1 MRKPMKSMWLI
12 KLVTFVSFFLP
23 VTVLAQATDWQIDN
37 FDSEIIVHEDATLS
51 IRETIVVN
59 FYAER
64 HGIFRE
70 IPYTYEDEF
79 GNRVKISLSIDGV
92 WQDGKAATYTV
103 SSLGGWTTVRIGDPD
118 VLQIGEHIYEIDYRV
133 HRSLLYFDDHDELY
147 WDVTG
152 HDWEVPITAAT
163 AVVSLPTGT
172 IINAT
177 DCYTGDYGSTAE
189 DCGVALDGS
198 VAAFASAGPMTV
210 DVAFPKGVVYEP
222 GAWQKIGLFFTD
234 NWLAVLPL
242 ILMIGVVMFWW
253 KLGRDPKVG
262 TVIAAYEPPAGLRAV
277 YAGALERGN
286 VSKQDLVAM
295 IVQLAVNGY
304 LKIVE
309 STTESAILKIDRQE
323 ITLVKLKE
331 PVGLDAAHEALLRAV
346 FGAKTEVKLSELKT
360 SLKQSDVALVKKEIR
375 RWFVEQKYY
384 QERSFWLQT
393 ALFLFAGIIFFVG
406 FFLAYDFGAVT
417 VTMFGLCAGL
427 TVIFAFYMPK
437 RTLRGTQLLTQ
448 VKGFRLFMHT
458 AERYRSAWQEK
469 EKIFFDYLP
478 YAIVFGDVKH
488 WSSVF
493 ADTVTGYP
501 EWYQGSSGFVS
512 MDLLSRN
519 LGTMASSLGAAVS
532 PSAPSGSGSGGGGF
546 SGGGFGGGGGGS
558 W

>member
-1 MRKPMKSMWLI
+1 MRKHTMNTWLI
-12 KLVTFVSFFLP
+12 RLVTCVSLFSP
-23 VTVLAQATDWQIDN
+23 ATALAQSADWQIDN
-37 FDSEIIVHEDATLS
+37 FDSEIIVHEDASLS
-51 IRETIVVN
+51 IKETITVN
-59 FYAER
+59 FDAER

-79 GNRVKISLSIDGV
+79 GNRVKISLSVDQV
-92 WQDGKAATYTV
+92 WQDGEPATYTQ
-103 SSLGGWTTVRIGDPD
+103 SSLGGWTTIRIGDPD
-118 VLQIGEHIYEIDYRV
+118 VLVSGLHVYEIDYQVERA
-133 HRSLLYFDDHDELY
+133 LLYFADHDELY

-152 HDWEVPITAAT
+152 HDWEVPITSAT
-163 AVVSLPTGT
+163 AVVSLPDGSM
-172 IINAT
+172 ISAT
-177 DCYTGDYGSTAE
+177 DCYTGDYGSTSQ

-210 DVAFPKGVVYEP
+210 DVAFAKGVVYEP
-222 GAWQKIGLFFTD
+222 STVQKIGLFFAD

-242 ILMIGVVMFWW
+242 ILIIGVVMVWW
-253 KLGRDPKVG
+253 KLGRDPKIG
-262 TVIAAYEPPAGLRAV
+262 TVVAAYEPPAGLWAV
-277 YAGALERGN
+277 YAGAMERGA

-309 STTESAILKIDRQE
+309 STTESAILKIDHQE

-331 PVGLDAAHEALLRAV
+331 PTGLDAAHEALFRAI
-346 FGAKTEVKLSELKT
+346 FGVRSEVKMSELKS
-360 SLKQSDVALVKKEIR
+360 SLKQSDITLVRKEIK
-375 RWFVEQKYY
+375 RWLIEQKYY

-393 ALFLFAGIIFFVG
+393 GLFILAGVIFFLG

-437 RTLRGTQLLTQ
+437 RTLRGTQLLTEI
-448 VKGFRLFMHT
+448 KGFRLFMHT

-478 YAIVFGDVKH
+478 YAIAFGDVKH

-501 EWYQGSSGFVS
+501 QWYQGSSGFVS
-512 MDLLSRN
+512 MDLLARN
-519 LGTMASSLGAAVS
+519 LGTMTTSMASAVTPAA
-532 PSAPSGSGSGGGGF
+532 PAGSGSGGGGF